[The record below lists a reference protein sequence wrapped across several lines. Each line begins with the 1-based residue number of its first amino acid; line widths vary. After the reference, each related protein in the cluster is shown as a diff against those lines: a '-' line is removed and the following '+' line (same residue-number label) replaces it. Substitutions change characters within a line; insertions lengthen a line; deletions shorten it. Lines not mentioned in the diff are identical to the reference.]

1 VRIVPTSITLSCER
15 VTRFDNGAIATAEA
29 SFNAVYGYDIRWEV
43 FGSAGT
49 ATAGDIRRTTMTYYG
64 PEALM
69 RRHNSGI
76 GQLDPSTRRRR

>member
-49 ATAGDIRRTTMTYYG
+49 ATAGDTRRTTMTYYG
-64 PEALM
+64 PEAPM
-69 RRHNSGI
+69 HRYNGDRTN
-76 GQLDPSTRRRR
+76 